1 MFHLNGH
8 QVCWNHRFLA
18 AVELGEARRAQLEG
32 AAAHC
37 LPRFRAQCSVQVYM
51 RRVDPDGVSAMV
63 SALHELVATYA
74 ASASAASASAAS
86 ASAAH
91 SLQDTE
97 SYKKRFRYMVENL
110 FKDN

>member
-1 MFHLNGH
+1 MFHLNRH
-8 QVCWNHRFLA
+8 QVCWNYRFLA
-18 AVELGEARRAQLEG
+18 AVELAEARRAQLEG

-74 ASASAASASAAS
+74 ASASAASASAA
-86 ASAAH
+86 H

>member
-18 AVELGEARRAQLEG
+18 AVELAEARRAQLEG

-74 ASASAASASAAS
+74 ASASAA
-86 ASAAH
+86 H